1 MDAPP
6 RLVDR
11 GRRFSLRVRGARS
24 SGVTLSAC
32 CDDTWLVFFWS
43 GLRGCLIG
51 AMLLERAESVTV
63 PECELSFKS
72 LRVDHDLVE
81 LNFPVPTS
89 EPCWVALVLVALRL
103 WCTVSQR
110 CSSTD
115 SPLSVRSFPLC
126 RAVWKT
132 PGQERVLTRWWLCR
146 STARYASPARC
157 CSASASSAACSSY
170 DSGKEWGSRLELWI
184 GMWLSI
190 VERNVA
196 FGCKWC

>member
-6 RLVDR
+6 RLVAR
-11 GRRFSLRVRGARS
+11 GRRFSSRVRGARS
-24 SGVTLSAC
+24 SGVTLGVTLGAC
-32 CDDTWLVFFWS
+32 CDDSWLLAEAFLWS
-43 GLRGCLIG
+43 GLRGCLG
-51 AMLLERAESVTV
+51 VTSLESVML
-63 PECELSFKS
+63 PECKVLFNPKPP
-72 LRVDHDLVE
+72 LRVDHADLVE
-81 LNFPVPTS
+81 LITVAKS
-89 EPCWVALVLVALRL
+89 EPSTFSRVGLVLLALRL

-170 DSGKEWGSRLELWI
+170 DSGKEMCSFF
-184 GMWLSI
+184 
-190 VERNVA
+190 VFV
-196 FGCKWC
+196 